1 MIAIIPLVNALVKF
15 IKYVLKPLPIS
26 SQTEAL
32 KKMVTKGLKDV
43 AKLLEGSSL
52 LPLYK

>member
-26 SQTEAL
+26 LQTEAL
-32 KKMVTKGLKDV
+32 KKKKMVTKGLKDV
-43 AKLLEGSSL
+43 TKLLEGSSL
-52 LPLYK
+52 TL

>member
-26 SQTEAL
+26 LQTEAL
-32 KKMVTKGLKDV
+32 KKKMVTKGLKDV
-43 AKLLEGSSL
+43 TKLLEGSSL
-52 LPLYK
+52 TL